1 MQRIS
6 EAQQRGR
13 DAKNKG
19 GKLFDGEGNAVTRF
33 IPSAWNIPR
42 SEPRSWRSR
51 VSRES
56 CGEETKLTTKFTSSA
71 LPGLYNP
78 RPLLMGERGKRKR
91 HEESPGLTVARTLPL
106 IPGTSRT
113 RRRLEPASWPCS
125 RRPQRDV
132 TLGARGHPRRWGGL
146 GVGVEMGR

>member
-56 CGEETKLTTKFTSSA
+56 CGEETKLTTTKFTSSA
-71 LPGLYNP
+71 LPDLYNP
-78 RPLLMGERGKRKR
+78 PPSLSNGRKR
-91 HEESPGLTVARTLPL
+91 EEEET
-106 IPGTSRT
+106 
-113 RRRLEPASWPCS
+113 
-125 RRPQRDV
+125 
-132 TLGARGHPRRWGGL
+132 
-146 GVGVEMGR
+146 